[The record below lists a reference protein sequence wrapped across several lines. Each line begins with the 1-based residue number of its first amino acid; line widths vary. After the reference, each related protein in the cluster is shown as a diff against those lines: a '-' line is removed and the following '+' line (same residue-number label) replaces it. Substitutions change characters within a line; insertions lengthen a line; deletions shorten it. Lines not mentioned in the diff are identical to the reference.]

1 MVLTVIIGMKLKDTV
16 SISLCC
22 SADIEIWLL
31 GQARPFFLLLG
42 TLVLLD
48 L

>member
-1 MVLTVIIGMKLKDTV
+1 MVLTVIIEMKLKDTV

-31 GQARPFFLLLG
+31 GQAQPVLLLG

>member
-1 MVLTVIIGMKLKDTV
+1 MVLTVIIEMKLKDAV